1 MDFYA
6 DLELARREC
15 KPKEQQFA
23 LSLASG
29 LDEKGAFLQVFGQK
43 YANKPYMIHKKTKEL
58 LRGPAGAYFGL
69 LSHPLN
75 EQIIAPYA
83 LKRQERLQLLSMG
96 AVLAYK
102 SAKTDPDVKG
112 LNPMVRCLNELNRM
126 TGEHAP
132 EQLDIKS
139 SIMAA
144 CINTEIS
151 ETEATELYKQVMK
164 GARIVLDSP
173 NADEATQTIEYTPIV
188 QHNEKE
194 TEPQI

>member
-6 DLELARREC
+6 ELELARRNC

-29 LDEKGAFLQVFGQK
+29 LDEKHAYLQVFGQK
-43 YANKPYMIHKKTKEL
+43 NANKPYIIQKKTQAL
-58 LRGPAGAYFGL
+58 LRGPAGVYFGL
-69 LSHPLN
+69 LSHPIN

-83 LKRQERLQLLSMG
+83 LQRQERLQLLSMG

-102 SAKTDPDVKG
+102 SAASDPDVKA
-112 LNPMVRCLNELNRM
+112 LNPMVRCLNELNKM

-132 EQLDIKS
+132 EQVEVRS

-144 CINTEIS
+144 CINSEITE
-151 ETEATELYKQVMK
+151 EEATELYRQVMR
-164 GARIVLDSP
+164 GSRITLDSNDSQAQP
-173 NADEATQTIEYTPIV
+173 QAVEYTPIV
-188 QHNEKE
+188 QHNENAE
-194 TEPQI
+194 ITE